1 MRIMKQMIIGLK
13 TTGIICLLCV
23 LLFSTNGFGQ
33 YNGASANKCDKVIV
47 GYWHTWDHAAAKYIP
62 LNKVDCI
69 YNVINVSFLI
79 PDHTASSKT
88 TMMLSLEEDLVSKD
102 EFKSQIKEVQGKGV
116 RVMVSVGGATGH
128 VELNTQAEKEEFIR
142 STIEVIKEFGFQGFD
157 IDIEG
162 GGLSLDNGDS
172 DFKNPKTP
180 KVVNLIE
187 AVKEIKEEFG
197 DDFWITAAPEV
208 TYVQG
213 GLSAYGGVW
222 GAYLPFIYGI
232 KDIMEYIHVQ
242 YYNTGGVVAP
252 DEQNY
257 SQGNA
262 DFIVAMTDMLAH
274 GFKVGGI
281 NSEVEFPPLKEEQIA
296 FGLPAVPSAAPSGGH
311 VAMAEVEKALDY
323 LTKGESFG
331 GKYVIRKEGG
341 YPNLRGAM
349 TWSVNWDKTGND
361 AFGTS
366 MSKYFCGVSNLC
378 DPDGIKNNEQSLSD
392 IRLLMDPNHQT
403 IVLKGIRSGSINI
416 EVITLAGQVVKSY
429 FGEINSIDIAD
440 LKPGMYLLVVANKR
454 KKRSLKFTKNN

>member
-1 MRIMKQMIIGLK
+1 MKQIIIGFK
-13 TTGIICLLCV
+13 TFGVICLLCV
-23 LLFSTNGFGQ
+23 LLFPVNGLGQ
-33 YNGASANKCDKVIV
+33 YNSASANKCNKVVV

-79 PDHTASSKT
+79 PDPTASSKT
-88 TMMLSLEEDLVSKD
+88 TMMLSLEEKLVSKD
-102 EFKSQIKEVQGKGV
+102 EFKAQIKEVQGKGV

-128 VELNTQAEKEEFIR
+128 VELKTNAEKEEFVR
-142 STIEVIKEFGFQGFD
+142 STIEIVKEFGFQGFD

-162 GGLSLDNGDS
+162 GGLSLDNGDL
-172 DFKNPKTP
+172 DFKNPTTP
-180 KVVNLIE
+180 KVVNLID
-187 AVKEIKEEFG
+187 AVKQIKAELG

-257 SQGNA
+257 NQGSA

-281 NSEVEFPPLKEEQIA
+281 NSEVEFPALKEEQIA

-311 VAMAEVEKALDY
+311 VPMTEVEKALDY
-323 LTKGESFG
+323 LTKGKSFG

-361 AFGTS
+361 AFGKS
-366 MSKYFCGVSNLC
+366 MSKYFCGVTNLC
-378 DPDGIKNNEQSLSD
+378 DPDGIENQEHSLAEV
-392 IRLLMDPNHQT
+392 RLFVDPNNQFVEL
-403 IVLKGIRSGSINI
+403 IGIADSDL
-416 EVITLAGQVVKSY
+416 EVELITLTGKVVKKN
-429 FGEINSIDIAD
+429 FGKIDKVGIAG
-440 LKPGMYLLVVANKR
+440 LKAGVYLLVINNNGQ
-454 KKRSLKFTKNN
+454 KKSFKFTKLN